1 MGTSCVVCCHTRT
14 EIKGSEPGRDAVARD
29 QDLEKSQVRRGLC
42 SSKEASHPGECS
54 EPDSPARDLTAST
67 EWKAKPPVN
76 KKAALLEM
84 EESRSVAGGT
94 VAQDPCMKWEPLA
107 SPATSRHQA
116 NLPHATALVQ
126 EEVRRD
132 KENELC
138 LAGTFKGCTCHTDDG
153 GEGPSDI

>member
-14 EIKGSEPGRDAVARD
+14 EIKGSEPWRDTVAWH
-29 QDLEKSQVRRGLC
+29 QDLEKSQVWRGLC

-54 EPDSPARDLTAST
+54 EPDSPARDLIAST

-84 EESRSVAGGT
+84 EESRSVAGG
-94 VAQDPCMKWEPLA
+94 AGEQDPCMKWVPLA
-107 SPATSRHQA
+107 SPAMSCHQA
-116 NLPHATALVQ
+116 NMPHATALVQ

-138 LAGTFKGCTCHTDDG
+138 LAGTFKKCTCHMDDG
-153 GEGPSDI
+153 REGPSDM

>member
-14 EIKGSEPGRDAVARD
+14 EIKGSEPRRDAVAWH

-54 EPDSPARDLTAST
+54 ESNSPARDLTAST
-67 EWKAKPPVN
+67 EWKAKPPVK
-76 KKAALLEM
+76 KKAELLE
-84 EESRSVAGGT
+84 ESGSVAGG
-94 VAQDPCMKWEPLA
+94 AGEQDACMMWVPLA
-107 SPATSRHQA
+107 SPATSCHQA
-116 NLPHATALVQ
+116 NMPHATALVP
-126 EEVRRD
+126 EEVGRD

-153 GEGPSDI
+153 GEGPSDM